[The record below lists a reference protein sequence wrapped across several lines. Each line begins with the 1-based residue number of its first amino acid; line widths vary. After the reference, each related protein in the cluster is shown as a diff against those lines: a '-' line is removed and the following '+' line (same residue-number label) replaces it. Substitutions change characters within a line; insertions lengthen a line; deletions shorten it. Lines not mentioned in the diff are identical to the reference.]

1 MAISVDAI
9 LDYMNGLKERR
20 KELLAMLEKRKRQKK
35 FINEE
40 IKRLTKEIKNIDA
53 ELKNYRQ
60 NLKGMVRK

>member
-1 MAISVDAI
+1 MSVSVDAM
-9 LDYMNGLKERR
+9 LDYLDVLKERK
-20 KELLAMLEKRKRQKK
+20 KELLRMLEKRKRQKK